1 MPTPAPRKNGHTKGA
16 LARPASK
23 RAAPAAAPA
32 KPPAHPAHGH
42 PGGHTNGHA
51 KHAHALMGSGKLAA
65 KFGMTEDNLAER
77 RRFVRLGEEDCEL
90 LAEFI
95 PWVEEHAPAMASAF
109 YDWQFSF
116 PWTRNFFESMA
127 ASKGLPLSQLRQV
140 LESSQAGYLIAC
152 FRGARDGYG
161 VPYYENRL
169 HVGSVHDRINLPL
182 KWYLGSY
189 SEWTR
194 IVREQLL
201 SEFDAETTLK
211 VDSALGK
218 VFNYDIQAIGDAFL
232 LTFLESMGLAVE
244 EVRTERGGDR
254 SEQLLQVKQALSA
267 LLTSAQAIAA
277 NDLRG
282 ATLTPIAGRL
292 GQAFAEMTGN
302 LRGFVE
308 TVGQNAQVL
317 ASAAEELNAVSQQ
330 MSASAEE
337 TATQADVVSKAA
349 GQVSTSVSTVA
360 ASSEE
365 MGASIKEIARN
376 AAEAARVALSAV
388 SAAETTNV
396 TVHKLGD
403 SGAEIGKVVKVITAI
418 AAQTKLLAINATI
431 EAARAG
437 DAGKGFAVVA
447 NEVKELA
454 KETAAAT
461 EEIGQKIE
469 AIQGDT
475 RSAVDAIAGIGS
487 IIKKI
492 NEYQSTIASAVE
504 EQSATT
510 NEIDRSVS
518 DVATSSSEIAR
529 NISGVAE
536 AASHT
541 SQGTAD
547 TQKAAAE
554 LTRMAAELQKMISRF
569 AV

>member
-1 MPTPAPRKNGHTKGA
+1 M
-16 LARPASK
+16 
-23 RAAPAAAPA
+23 
-32 KPPAHPAHGH
+32 
-42 PGGHTNGHA
+42 GGHTNGHA
-51 KHAHALMGSGKLAA
+51 KHAHAMMGTGKLAA

-77 RRFVRLGEEDCEL
+77 RRFIRLGEEDCEV

-95 PWVEEHAPAMASAF
+95 PWVEAHAPEMARAF

-116 PWTRNFFESMA
+116 PWTRTFFENMA
-127 ASKGLPLSQLRQV
+127 ASKGVPLSQLRQI
-140 LESSQAGYLIAC
+140 LEVSQAGYLVAC
-152 FRGARDGYG
+152 FQGARDGYG

-211 VDSALGK
+211 VDTALGK

-254 SEQLLQVKQALSA
+254 SEQLLQVKQALST
-267 LLTSAQAIAA
+267 LLTAAQAIAA

-282 ATLTPIAGRL
+282 GQLTPIAGRL
-292 GQAFAEMTGN
+292 GQAFAEMSSN